1 MLLGMAIRMPMPQHL
16 SAQKGHECLQLQISK
31 LQPLELSA
39 LGFTDGVTQTIC
51 AKASR
56 RCSIRHAVNT
66 TGALLLQCSNE

>member
-1 MLLGMAIRMPMPQHL
+1 MLLDMAIRMPVPQRP
-16 SAQKGHECLQLQISK
+16 SAQQGPECLQLQISK